1 MTIKANDIKTVHRAA
16 AEDIESWVRRLFAA
30 GDAKDVDAVV
40 QFYSLDTS
48 FRFGNAAPIH
58 GRQAVW
64 DLLSSRPDAA
74 SKVEHELLGIWTGKD
89 GDYDVVAAEA
99 YVSYT
104 VPGRGR
110 ITVPCTSTM
119 RRGKDGLIA
128 DYRVF
133 IDTTPAFGP
142 GGAFGQ

>member
-1 MTIKANDIKTVHRAA
+1 MTTKASDIETIDRTD
-16 AEDIESWVRRLFAA
+16 AEDVKSWVLRLFAA
-30 GDAKDVDAVV
+30 GDAKDIDAIV

-48 FRFGNAAPIH
+48 FRFGNAKPIH
-58 GRQAVW
+58 GRQAVR

-74 SKVEHELLGIWTGKD
+74 TVEHELLGIWTGKD
-89 GDYDVVAAEA
+89 GDYDVVSAEA
-99 YVSYT
+99 YVTYT

-110 ITVPCTSTM
+110 ITCPCTSTM